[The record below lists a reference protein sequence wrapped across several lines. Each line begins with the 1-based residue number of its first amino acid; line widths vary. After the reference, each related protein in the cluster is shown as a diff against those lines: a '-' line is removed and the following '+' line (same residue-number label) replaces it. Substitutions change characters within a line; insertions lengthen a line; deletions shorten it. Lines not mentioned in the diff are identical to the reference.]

1 MEAEF
6 VIINVYYQGIDQFF
20 ALIDETQVMKFTEFI
35 FLFLS
40 LHRTLNTVASN
51 NNKRWKQ
58 WDNFNMTRVCDHYW
72 GKW

>member
-35 FLFLS
+35 FLIFVVES
-40 LHRTLNTVASN
+40 DFKYCS
-51 NNKRWKQ
+51 KQ
-58 WDNFNMTRVCDHYW
+58 Q
-72 GKW
+72 

>member
-40 LHRTLNTVASN
+40 LHRTLSTVASN
-51 NNKRWKQ
+51 NNKR
-58 WDNFNMTRVCDHYW
+58 
-72 GKW
+72 